1 VGAIALRDN
10 QENKTMNSQHLAVMI
25 AQSAQQFADQPAMR
39 SYGENGRS
47 PQSTATLSPPITYR
61 EMHGRIRAMARAL
74 ISLGVKSGDRIGIF
88 APNCPEWT
96 LADFAILSAGAVPVP
111 IYATNTQHQAAYIID
126 DTEMTHLFVGDQATY
141 DKIQAIRDRS
151 PSLRSVISF
160 AEQTQLA
167 KNDYHLSQLLQ
178 FGADMGADG
187 ELNGRLATAD
197 PQELATI
204 IYTSGTT
211 GEPKGVMLTHANI
224 FHQFKAMQG
233 HFHVGPGE
241 RSLCFLPLSHI
252 YERAWSYFI
261 FHSGAENTYLLDP
274 KTVIA
279 GMQAVQPTIMVSV
292 PRLYEKIYATAHH
305 NLEQGSAL
313 KKKLFHWAIGVG
325 LRYQYRLKDGQS
337 PGAALALQHRLAD
350 RLVLRKIRA
359 IVGGP
364 KNFFSAGGAPL
375 AQAIEEFFFA
385 AGLLVCEGYGLTETS
400 PMVTFNTPKGFKF
413 GTVGR
418 PIIDCQVKIAADGE
432 ILVKSPSVTQGYYNK
447 PEATAEAFLD
457 GWFRTGDVG
466 EFDGEGF
473 LRITDRIKDLIIT
486 SGGKNIAPQRIETML
501 ARDYFIEQLIA
512 IGDRRKFISAL
523 VVPNFAALEKYAAEQ
538 GIAWGTREGL
548 VGNPA
553 IVALYRER
561 INNHSE
567 ELAEY
572 ERVKAFTLL
581 PEPFTQENGEITP
594 SQKIRR
600 NVVLEKYAAQI
611 EAIYPAD

>member
-1 VGAIALRDN
+1 
-10 QENKTMNSQHLAVMI
+10 MNSQHLGVMI
-25 AQSAQQFADQPAMR
+25 AQSVQQFADQPAMR
-39 SYGENGRS
+39 AYGAISTTAGNGRF
-47 PQSTATLSPPITYR
+47 PQATAILSPPITYK
-61 EMHGRIRAMARAL
+61 EMGARIRAIARAL
-74 ISLGVKSGDRIGIF
+74 IALGVKPGDRIGIF

-96 LADFAILSAGAVPVP
+96 LADFAILSVRAIPVP
-111 IYATNTQHQAAYIID
+111 IYATNTRHQAAYIID
-126 DTEMTHLFVGDQATY
+126 DTKMAILFVGDQAAY

-151 PSLRSVISF
+151 PSLRTVIAF
-160 AEQTQLA
+160 TEETEVTQP
-167 KNDYHLSQLLQ
+167 DYHLSQILQ
-178 FGADMGADG
+178 FGADLGADG

-211 GEPKGVMLTHANI
+211 GEPKGVMLTHANL
-224 FHQFKAMQG
+224 FHQFKAMHG

-241 RSLCFLPLSHI
+241 RSLCFLPLSHV
-252 YERAWSYFI
+252 YERAWTYYI
-261 FHSGAENTYLLDP
+261 FYSGAENTYLLDP
-274 KTVIA
+274 KAVIA

-305 NLEQGSAL
+305 NLEQGSPL
-313 KKKLFHWAIGVG
+313 KQKLFHWAIGVG
-325 LRYQYRLKDGQS
+325 LRTQYRQKDGQS
-337 PGAALALQHRLAD
+337 PGLALSLQHRLAD
-350 RLVLRKIRA
+350 RLVLSKIRA

-400 PMVTFNTPKGFKF
+400 PMVTFNTPQAFKF

-418 PIIDCQVKIAADGE
+418 PIIDCQVKIADDGE

-447 PEATAEAFLD
+447 PEATAEAFVD

-466 EFDGEGF
+466 QFDDEGF

-486 SGGKNIAPQRIETML
+486 SGGKNIAPQRIETIL
-501 ARDYFIEQLIA
+501 AKDYFIEQLIA

-523 VVPNFAALEKYAAEQ
+523 VVPNFAALETYAAEQ
-538 GIAWGTREGL
+538 GIAWGTREEL
-548 VGNPA
+548 VANPA
-553 IVALYRER
+553 IVAFYRER
-561 INNHSE
+561 IKSHSE
-567 ELAEY
+567 ELASFEQ
-572 ERVKAFTLL
+572 VKAFMLL
-581 PEPFTQENGEITP
+581 PAPFTQENGEITP

-611 EAIYPAD
+611 EAMYPAD